1 MEGDN
6 PSTRKRGFSPSKPP
20 TFPSTAW
27 GCRPKTRRSA
37 AHCLPS
43 FPAENSRLFHSHFV
57 AVFSRFKSIF
67 EASLAPFA
75 YAHYRVFACSHCSHF
90 CRFAAKNTKTRGS
103 FDFQKNFYCFP
114 GTFSTLKST
123 FVGFPAWFRRSKA
136 LLRLPRRNF
145 DFQKNFRAFP
155 GAFSCFKS
163 TFAAVFACF
172 RPSKVLLRFTS
183 ACFLLSKELFQF
195 GSNKN
200 QYIKEFLWQK

>member
-27 GCRPKTRRSA
+27 GGCPKTRRSA

-43 FPAENSRLFHSHFV
+43 FLR
-57 AVFSRFKSIF
+57 K
-67 EASLAPFA
+67 LALIPFA
-75 YAHYRVFACSHCSHF
+75 I
-90 CRFAAKNTKTRGS
+90 CRGV
-103 FDFQKNFYCFP
+103 FDFQKNFYYFL
-114 GTFSTLKST
+114 GTFSTFKNT
-123 FVGFPAWFRRSKA
+123 FVASPTQFRSSKE

-172 RPSKVLLRFTS
+172 RPSKVLLRLTS
-183 ACFLLSKELFQF
+183 ACFLLSKVLFSIRF
-195 GSNKN
+195 K
-200 QYIKEFLWQK
+200 QKSIH